1 MIRLA
6 LHAMTLGIAVVL
18 FGPGCAPA
26 EPEEADW
33 QIEDHEAMSL
43 TLEPGQTRIW
53 RVWTERDAHTFT
65 PSRTERDAHTFTPS
79 RAWRELATRR
89 EVPGTERDAHTFTPS
104 RAWRELATRR
114 EVPGV
119 KSVKSP

>member
-79 RAWRELATRR
+79 R
-89 EVPGTERDAHTFTPS
+89 TERDAHTFTPS